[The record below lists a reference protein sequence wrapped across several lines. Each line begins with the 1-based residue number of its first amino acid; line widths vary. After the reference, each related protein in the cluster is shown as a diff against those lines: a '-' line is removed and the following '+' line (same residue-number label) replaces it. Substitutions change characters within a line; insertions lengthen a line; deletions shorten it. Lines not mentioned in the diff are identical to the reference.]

1 MNHLNDYL
9 PKVGLRHGYG
19 YRKAIGNSLVYLVM
33 NLCYR

>member
-9 PKVGLRHGYG
+9 PKVGLRHG